1 MPKALR
7 RSTRSCEKRMKKKGE
22 ATEKSQFIIVTGL
35 SGAGKSTAIKALE
48 DIGYYCVDNLPLSLM
63 KTFARLCLNSSQ
75 PMEKVA
81 LGIDIREG
89 DSLKDL
95 PHIMEELRQQG
106 IETEI
111 LFLYAREEVLIKRF
125 KETRRPHPLQ
135 NESLE
140 GSIAREKRVME
151 PIKAISRYV
160 IDTSEATPHTLKA
173 QIKDLFGSEKEEML
187 VYVHSFGFKHG
198 APPNLDL
205 MLDVRFLPNPHFVN
219 GLREKTGLDPQVEG
233 YVMGN
238 QETHIF
244 LEHLSRF
251 FSYLLPKYQQEGKP
265 FLSIGIG
272 CTGGVHRSVVIA
284 QWLGHFLR
292 EKGYRVKILHR
303 ELEE

>member
-1 MPKALR
+1 MPKDLR

-22 ATEKSQFIIVTGL
+22 ATDKSQFIIVTGL

-63 KTFARLCLNSSQ
+63 KTFARLCLNYSQ

-140 GSIAREKRVME
+140 GSITREKRVME

-219 GLREKTGLDPQVEG
+219 GLREKTGLDPQVED

-303 ELEE
+303 ELGE